1 MCGIVGFNWQD
12 ENLIKSLASLLEHRG
27 PEQDGFYIQNG
38 ASIGHKRLR
47 IIDLSEKGRQPLFNE
62 DRTIC
67 ITYNGEIFNFPELR
81 RTLEEAGHK
90 FQSRTDT
97 EVLVHGYE
105 QWETELLE
113 KINGQFAFCIFDNAK
128 NIFFLA
134 RDHFG
139 IKPLYYYCN
148 GNKFIFGSELKVF
161 LKSDIEKQISQKAL
175 DYYLLFG
182 NTPSGQSILENV
194 KKVLPGSYII
204 YDLTEQKIKESRR
217 YWTLTFSQGQS
228 LSENEIE
235 EQIVR
240 RLDQSVKMQLISDV
254 PLGAFLSG
262 GLDSSIIVA
271 LMRKYVKDLN
281 TFSIKFDV
289 PGYDESQYAKIISD
303 KFQTNH
309 HEIEF
314 NAKSVQDLICELPF
328 YYDEPFAD
336 PSMIPTCL
344 VSRVAKQHVTVSL
357 SGTGGDEL
365 FAGYPRY
372 IQLLL
377 LKRLNHAPA
386 IAKKI
391 LSGTLSGLN
400 IFLQNDKLGK
410 LQNFIGRPEE
420 TWVLYLK
427 LFSYMFRSKD
437 EQIERLAQFSYLK
450 EHFKYADDVTN
461 ALNFDINEYLPDCLL
476 TKEDRASMAVTLEVR
491 VPFLDHTLA
500 EFAAKI
506 PTNFK
511 IKGTDKKHILKEAFS
526 GILPKEILHRRKK
539 GFSVP
544 LAHYFRN
551 ELKDFAGREIFN
563 SKDFDYLSTR
573 LETGYDRT
581 FLQNLWQKH
590 QKGSADYSRIFWSII
605 MFNLWYRK
613 WMS

>member
-1 MCGIVGFNWQD
+1 MCGIIGFNWQD
-12 ENLIKSLASLLEHRG
+12 ENLVKSLASLLEHRG
-27 PEQDGFYIQNG
+27 PEQDGFHVRDGI
-38 ASIGHKRLR
+38 SIGHKRLR
-47 IIDLSEKGRQPLFNE
+47 IIDLSEKGRQPLYNE

-81 RTLEEAGHK
+81 QVLERQGHK
-90 FQSRTDT
+90 FESNTDT

-105 QWETELLE
+105 QWGTELLG
-113 KINGQFAFCIFDNAK
+113 KINGQFAFCIFDRIK

-148 GNKFIFGSELKVF
+148 GHKFIFGSELKVF
-161 LKSDIEKQISQKAL
+161 LKSDIEKRISQKAL

-194 KKVLPGSYII
+194 KKVMPGSYII
-204 YDLTEQKIKESRR
+204 YDLAEQQIKESRR
-217 YWTLTFSQGQS
+217 FWTLAFSPDET
-228 LSENEIE
+228 LSKGEVK
-235 EQIVR
+235 EQIVQ
-240 RLDQSVKMQLISDV
+240 RLDRSVKMQMISDV

-271 LMRKYVKDLN
+271 LMRKYVENLN

-314 NAKSVQDLICELPF
+314 NAKSVQDLIYELPY

-372 IQLLL
+372 IQFLI
-377 LKRLNHAPA
+377 LKRLNNSSL
-386 IAKKI
+386 IAKKLASGS
-391 LSGTLSGLN
+391 LSVLN
-400 IFLQNDKLGK
+400 FFLRNDKLNK
-410 LQNFIGRPEE
+410 LQTFLGPAQD
-420 TWVLYLK
+420 TWALYLK

-437 EQIERLAQFSYLK
+437 EEIKKLAGFSYLK
-450 EHFKYADDVTN
+450 KHFKYDDDIIN

-476 TKEDRASMAVTLEVR
+476 VKEDRASMAVTLEVR
-491 VPFLDHTLA
+491 VPFLDHTFA
-500 EFAAKI
+500 GFAAKI
-506 PTNFK
+506 PTRLK

-526 GILPKEILHRRKK
+526 DILPNKILHRKKK

-551 ELKDFAGREIFN
+551 ELKDFATREIFN
-563 SKDFDYLSTR
+563 SQGFDY
-573 LETGYDRT
+573 YDKT
-581 FLQNLWQKH
+581 FLKNLWQKH